1 MLFGDGGDLADGVH
15 GQVLGEGLA
24 AEEAQP
30 VHGVPLRQL
39 EQGDGALKREKLKNY
54 SFLLLVVAVVRARL
68 ILRRCRE
75 DYASCS
81 LRT

>member
-1 MLFGDGGDLADGVH
+1 MLLGDGGDLADGVH

-39 EQGDGALKREKLKNY
+39 EEGDGALQEMKYRSYNLKKKLALPHSKAKRK
-54 SFLLLVVAVVRARL
+54 SAWLL
-68 ILRRCRE
+68 
-75 DYASCS
+75 
-81 LRT
+81 